1 MEFKRQDFFKLTKLL
16 SEYWNTEDDL
26 SSALAI
32 SDISFQIEE
41 TIIELAKQYELHYNF
56 NF

>member
-1 MEFKRQDFFKLTKLL
+1 MEFKRQDFFELTKLL
-16 SEYWNTEDDL
+16 NEYWNIEDDL

-41 TIIELAKQYELHYNF
+41 MIIELAKQYEL
-56 NF
+56 